1 MEIVNIEG
9 ISFPVAKYKIVC
21 FENYGEP
28 HEDEIYLPLDVKLYK
43 YDDYESNI
51 DFNGVT
57 YSQQSYFGITEWS
70 EEKERIA
77 QNMRCEI
84 PGEENNPPVINSL
97 AFESYNLF
105 NKYLIYVLKNA
116 APYNEENFPLTDV
129 FPTIPE
135 TLYVKRVKIDNEVF
149 QELTKLMYKKGKIS
163 KEEKEKIENLKS
175 RLFRPIQYI
184 KINGFE
190 SGENFDATVVDVYSI
205 ILNRNKEIHSISRKK
220 YDIKLLCLGD
230 VNYKTK
236 FKEIEKKEYDDLFQK
251 MITLF

>member
-9 ISFPVAKYKIVC
+9 ISFPIAKYKIVC
-21 FENYGEP
+21 FENYSEP

-77 QNMRCEI
+77 QNMCYDILDEK
-84 PGEENNPPVINSL
+84 NNPPVINSL

-105 NKYLIYVLKNA
+105 NKYLIYVLKNT

-149 QELTKLMYKKGKIS
+149 QELTKLMHKKGKIS
-163 KEEKEKIENLKS
+163 KEEKEKIKNLKS
-175 RLFRPIQYI
+175 RLLRPVQYI

-190 SGENFDATVVDVYSI
+190 DGENFDATVIDVYSI
-205 ILNRNKEIHSISRKK
+205 ILNRNKEIRSISRKK
-220 YDIKLLCLGD
+220 YVIGLLCLGD
-230 VNYKTK
+230 VSYKTK

-251 MITLF
+251 TITLF